1 MDNVKPAPTTIEFDA
16 ASHSLIAIKKAL
28 YRISDLATAEITV
41 TDNSICCRLLPLS
54 GKDLFT
60 HDLVNRLRREV
71 LDQDLREKIADESKS
86 YRDIILGYVF
96 SKAGLQSDEQVS

>member
-16 ASHSLIAIKKAL
+16 AAHSLTSIKKAL
-28 YRISDLATAEITV
+28 YRISDLAAAEISV
-41 TDNSICCRLLPLS
+41 TGNTICCRLLPLP
-54 GKDLFT
+54 GKDLPV
-60 HDLVNRLRREV
+60 HELVNRLRREV

-96 SKAGLQSDEQVS
+96 SKTGLQNDEQVS